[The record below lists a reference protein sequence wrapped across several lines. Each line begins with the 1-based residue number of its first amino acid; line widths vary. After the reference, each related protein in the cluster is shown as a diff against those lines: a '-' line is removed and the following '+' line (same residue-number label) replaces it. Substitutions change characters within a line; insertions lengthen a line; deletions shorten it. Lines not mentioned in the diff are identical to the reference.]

1 MIAAVSAGVPVAW
14 LIARAAGLVAFGLLT
29 LSVWLGLAMST
40 KLLTPRRQKA
50 LLGWHQTLIW
60 TGLGMLVL
68 HGSALLVDPTL
79 HFGFLAV
86 LVPGTAPWRP
96 LAVAA
101 GVVTAWLMLTLAI
114 SFRFRRRI
122 GQRYWR
128 LLHYASFAGFA
139 LGLGHALT
147 VGTDVRGGMGLVV
160 AVLAGG
166 PVLWL
171 TFARILMPRAVARPA
186 RPAPPVPARPA
197 QATAR
202 PAPRPAPPVA
212 V

>member
-14 LIARAAGLVAFGLLT
+14 LVARAAGLIAFGLLT

-40 KLLTPRRQKA
+40 RLLAPRRQKE

-60 TGLGMLVL
+60 TGLGMVVL
-68 HGSALLVDPTL
+68 HGGALLLDPTL
-79 HFGFLAV
+79 NFGFMAV
-86 LVPGTAPWRP
+86 LVPGAAPWRP
-96 LAVAA
+96 IAVAA
-101 GVVTAWLMLTLAI
+101 GVVTAWLMLTLAL
-114 SFRFRRRI
+114 SFRARRRI

-139 LGLGHALT
+139 LGLGHALS
-147 VGTDVRGGMGLVV
+147 VGTDVRGGMGVILVG
-160 AVLAGG
+160 LAAG

-171 TFARILMPRAVARPA
+171 TFARILMPRALA
-186 RPAPPVPARPA
+186 RPAPSAPPPPAIPSA
-197 QATAR
+197 AAE
-202 PAPRPAPPVA
+202 PAPRPAPPVP